1 MGNEKFSFSR
11 GKNELKF
18 EFSDDG
24 ERIYLTGTENIKF
37 EYDRNEKFIHALTVV
52 FDGDQLGDR
61 GNRYVRF
68 GEDLRFSGK
77 REIKDKTVSKLYIT

>member
-37 EYDRNEKFIHALTVV
+37 
-52 FDGDQLGDR
+52 
-61 GNRYVRF
+61 
-68 GEDLRFSGK
+68 
-77 REIKDKTVSKLYIT
+77 